1 MTRSKS
7 GWQGWAADGYAE
19 PMTMPTHEELAA
31 LGEAFDLF
39 TRRYKLAEALSS
51 EKPLNELDKQ
61 VLFYVAKHPD
71 CGPTDAA
78 RFIGVANTTV
88 SSATDRLAKRDLL
101 ERHRPEADRRS
112 VALRLTRAGRQR
124 VDTMSAMYGELHRR
138 MLEPLSAVER
148 RQLIAMMAKIVS
160 YEG

>member
-1 MTRSKS
+1 
-7 GWQGWAADGYAE
+7 
-19 PMTMPTHEELAA
+19 MTMPTNEELAA

-39 TRRYKLAEALSS
+39 TRRYKLAEALSP

-61 VLFYVAKHPD
+61 VLFYVAKHPN

-88 SSATDRLAKRDLL
+88 SSATDRLVKRDLL

-112 VALRLTRAGRQR
+112 VGLRLTTTGENR
-124 VDTMSAMYGELHRR
+124 VAMMSAMYGELHRR
-138 MLEPLSAVER
+138 MLQPLSVAER
-148 RQLIAMMAKIVS
+148 QQLIAMMSKITS
-160 YEG
+160 NDS